1 MINLTDLPN
10 DILLLIFSMVEGE
23 ITDNPFIRISKN
35 LKISILNHHRHHT
48 TPLMYKKY
56 CMTNPYSCI
65 FPFTLSRLECVCKLF
80 SEVSKQLWE
89 PIFIQHIRN
98 GKVYKHPNNYN
109 YKKKYYSKIIPYY
122 KKIMVFYYKDREYS
136 REMFH
141 IKSNNSYVYMKY
153 IKKAIEHEYIDNPE
167 LRYQVEGLLGH
178 EPTLRNT
185 WTLDLNFEGMVRC
198 RRKSVL
204 EKDIYKR
211 RSQVAHQYHT
221 IYQKIYNSM
230 KNY

>member
-10 DILLLIFSMVEGE
+10 EILLLIFSMVEGD

-35 LKISILNHHRHHT
+35 MKISILNHHRHQT
-48 TPLMYKKY
+48 TPLMYKNY

-65 FPFTLSRLECVCKLF
+65 LPYTLSRLECACKVF
-80 SEVSKQLWE
+80 SEVSKQLWD

-98 GKVYKHPNNYN
+98 GKPYKHPNKHN

-122 KKIMVFYYKDREYS
+122 RKKMAFHFNDREYS

-141 IKSNNSYVYMKY
+141 IKSNNAYVYMKY
-153 IKKAIEHEYIDNPE
+153 IKKAIEHEFIDNAE
-167 LRYQVEGLLGH
+167 RRYQVGGLLGH
-178 EPTLRNT
+178 NMTLRST
-185 WTLDLNFEGMVRC
+185 WTFDLSFEGMVQC
-198 RRKSVL
+198 RRKAVL

-211 RSQVAHQYHT
+211 RSQVAHQYHIKYKK
-221 IYQKIYNSM
+221 IYQSL